1 MTFGLYGSVYI
12 CEQWVLLSSELFA
25 YHYRYPSLF
34 GLFSHRLRHQPSPA
48 ATISMVISKV
58 ASGDINTSMQAFV
71 QVWRVHVEHIPYP
84 CTGVSFVLVCRCLDD
99 VVGYRFGVEQDATK
113 S

>member
-1 MTFGLYGSVYI
+1 MVQYTFV
-12 CEQWVLLSSELFA
+12 SSGCFYLRSCL
-25 YHYRYPSLF
+25 HIIIVTPLCLV
-34 GLFSHRLRHQPSPA
+34 LFSHRPRHQPSPA

-71 QVWRVHVEHIPYP
+71 QVWRVHVEHIPYQ